1 MNITVLDHNTL
12 TVGDIDFSPIEK
24 LGDVT
29 YYDALPHE
37 RLVEVLK
44 DTDAV
49 LINKAQMT
57 RDVISALPRLRY
69 IGLFA
74 TGYNNVDLDAAN
86 EFGVAVVNAPGYST
100 DSVAQLVFAF
110 ILSLAVNMESYDAS
124 VHRGEWIY
132 SPTFAYF
139 PYQITELA
147 GKTLGVIGFGSIG
160 SKVAKIGDALGMN
173 VIVHT
178 RTKKEGY
185 PYRFVSR
192 EEVFRESDFLSLNC
206 PLTDATKNIV
216 CKETIDLMKDGACII
231 NTARGG
237 CVNSEDLTEALNSGK
252 LRGAGIDTL
261 VKEPM
266 SADDPLF
273 KAKNCMITPH
283 IGWASLEART
293 RLITMVADSLRLWQ
307 EGTPRYVVNDCK

>member
-1 MNITVLDHNTL
+1 MNIAVLDHNTL

-24 LGDVT
+24 LGNVT
-29 YYDALPHE
+29 YFDAMPTEKLAE
-37 RLVEVLK
+37 ALK
-44 DTDAV
+44 DTDAA

-57 RDVISALPRLRY
+57 REVISSLPRLKY

-74 TGYNNVDLDAAN
+74 TGYNNVDLSAAN
-86 EFGVAVVNAPGYST
+86 DYGVTVVNAPGYST

-110 ILSLAVNMESYDAS
+110 ILSLAVNIGDYNAS

-139 PYQITELA
+139 PYQITELT
-147 GKTLGVIGFGSIG
+147 GKTLGIIGFGAIG

-178 RTKKEGY
+178 RTVKEGV
-185 PYRFVSR
+185 PYKFVSR

-206 PLTDATKNIV
+206 PLTDATANIV
-216 CKETIDLMKDGACII
+216 CKDTIALMKSGACVI

-237 CVNSEDLTEALNSGK
+237 CVNSADLAEALNSGR

-273 KAKNCMITPH
+273 SAKNCIITPH
-283 IGWASLEART
+283 IAWASLEART

-307 EGTPRYVVNDCK
+307 EGTPRYVVNNK